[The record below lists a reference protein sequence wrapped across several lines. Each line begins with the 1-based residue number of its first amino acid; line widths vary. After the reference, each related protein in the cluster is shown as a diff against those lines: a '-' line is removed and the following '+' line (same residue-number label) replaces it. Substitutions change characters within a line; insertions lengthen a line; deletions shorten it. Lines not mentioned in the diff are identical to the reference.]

1 MKFQFSGHESFIC
14 KHFWLKKGYDFIQ
27 RGERSF
33 GDELAVVELG
43 VGKNMVIAIN
53 HWLKAFGV
61 VDSDNSCTPLGNFL
75 FHEQTGRDKYLENLG
90 SIWLLHYSI
99 IKTTKASTF
108 SLFFNDFRKGKVEF
122 TKEQFLNFILRKLD
136 DVKVKANANTVS
148 ADITVFLRNYV
159 KPEFK
164 NTKIDI
170 EDDFSNLFIDLGL
183 MESYSAKNVEDK
195 MVDWYVLENK
205 NRLELPWQIVLFT
218 ILDNEQYSN
227 SISFREL
234 LTGYNSPGT
243 IFALDEA
250 GLYDKLEQITKNIRN
265 VTYADTAGV
274 RELQFRTKPD
284 KWRILNDYYN
294 G

>member
-14 KHFWLKKGYDFIQ
+14 KHFWLKKGYDFLQ

-33 GDELAVVELG
+33 SDELSVVDLG

-61 VDSDNSCTPLGNFL
+61 VDSNNTPTDLGNFL
-75 FHEQTGRDKYLENLG
+75 FHEQTGKDKYLENLG

-99 IKTTKASTF
+99 IKSNKASTF
-108 SLFFNDFRKGKVEF
+108 NLFFNEFRKGKVEF
-122 TKEQFLNFILRKLD
+122 TKEQFLSFIVRKIE
-136 DVKVKANANTVS
+136 DVSLKANANTVS
-148 ADITVFLRNYV
+148 ADITVFLRSYI

-164 NTKIDI
+164 NTKIEI

-183 MESYSAKNVEDK
+183 MESYSAENVEGK
-195 MVDWYVLENK
+195 KVDWYVLENNK
-205 NRLELPWQIVLFT
+205 RIDLPWQIVLFT
-218 ILDNEQYSN
+218 ILNNDNYSN

-234 LTGYNSPGT
+234 LTGYNSPGI

-250 GLYDKLEQITKNIRN
+250 GLYDKLEQITRKIKN
-265 VTYADTAGV
+265 VTYTDTAGV
-274 RELQFRTKPD
+274 KELQFKTKPD
-284 KWRILNDYYN
+284 KWRILNEYYN
-294 G
+294 S